1 MKNKRKTKS
10 VKRKVK
16 TLSRNWDS
24 DNAGKNLKLLLFS
37 FTLFALHF
45 TFSCFAQGQNV
56 MTDSDQQIS
65 DFSLAGYGDKGKK
78 AWEIAGKSADIFNEV
93 VKLKDITG
101 NLYGENENTKLTSDK
116 GDFNKAEGKIH
127 LEDNVVIT
135 TTSGAKLTTDSLDW
149 DRKNQIVSTKDIV
162 NIVRENMW
170 TKACGLKGEPN
181 LKKVNLEEDV
191 QVEIQPQGQNQDKEA
206 PLTID
211 GKEKIVITC
220 DGPLEIDYEKN
231 VAVFNNNVK
240 VDRQESQIYADIME
254 IYFLKSD
261 KRNKTDKKTDI
272 SDPGSS
278 FMSNTQIDKLICR
291 GNVKI
296 IRGENTSYSEE
307 AVYSNIDKKII
318 LSGRP
323 RLVLY
328 SEGDFKNASFG
339 N

>member
-1 MKNKRKTKS
+1 MINKAGTGSNVRNTGC
-10 VKRKVK
+10 KVFVVLFCFSLHITHY
-16 TLSRNWDS
+16 TLHSCYAQEQ
-24 DNAGKNLKLLLFS
+24 NAAGS
-37 FTLFALHF
+37 
-45 TFSCFAQGQNV
+45 
-56 MTDSDQQIS
+56 SDQQIS

-78 AWEIAGKSADIFNEV
+78 AWEIAGKSADIFTEV
-93 VKLKDITG
+93 IKLKDITG
-101 NLYGENENTKLTSDK
+101 NLYGETENTRLTSQK

-170 TKACGLKGEPN
+170 TKACGLRGEPS

-191 QVEIQPQGQNQDKEA
+191 KVEIQPQNQSQDKEA
-206 PLTID
+206 ALSVN
-211 GKEKIVITC
+211 GKERIVITC

-231 VAVFNNNVK
+231 IAVFNNNVK
-240 VDRQESQIYADIME
+240 VDRQESQIYADRME

-261 KRNKTDKKTDI
+261 KKNNAERKTEL
-272 SDPGSS
+272 SDPGASV
-278 FMSNTQIDKLICR
+278 MGNTQIDKLVCR

-328 SEGDFKNASFG
+328 SSGDFKDASFG